1 MKLSEFNFYIPEKII
16 EAAKNDDFSFDS
28 IGMSKAKV
36 LIGNKYVLK
45 IDSIDSDLKHTYE
58 IQNFLFG
65 KLPVSK
71 NVLYTEEN
79 ETSYLLMEKI
89 RGKMSCDESFLEKNS
104 EYLTKLLTKGLK
116 MLWQVPID
124 DCPFQNSLSEK
135 LELAKYRV
143 EHNLIDME
151 NTEEFTFGEN
161 GLFKDPN
168 ELLSW
173 LLENKPEITPVLG
186 HGDFCLPNFFI
197 ENDDISGF
205 IDLGRCGVSDIYED
219 IVICLRSFTHN
230 LDGTYGGK
238 VYPPFNRDLFFK
250 ELGIEPDE
258 EKMKYFLL
266 LDELF

>member
-1 MKLSEFNFYIPEKII
+1 MKLSEFDFYIPEKII
-16 EAAKNDDFSFDS
+16 KAANNDDFISDN
-28 IGMSKAKV
+28 IGKSKAKV
-36 LIGNKYVLK
+36 LVGEKYVLK
-45 IDSIDSDLKHTYE
+45 IDNIDSDLKHTYE
-58 IQNFLFG
+58 IQNWLFG

-71 NVLYTEEN
+71 NICYTEEN
-79 ETSYLLMEKI
+79 ETSYLLMEKLN
-89 RGKMSCDESFLEKNS
+89 GKISCDESFLEKDS
-104 EYLTKLLTKGLK
+104 EYLTKLLTKALK
-116 MLWQVPID
+116 MFWKVSVD
-124 DCPFQNSLSEK
+124 NCPFQNSLDEK

-143 EHNLIDME
+143 ENNLVDIE
-151 NTEEFTFGEN
+151 TAEEFTFGEN

-186 HGDFCLPNFFI
+186 HGDFCLPNIFI

-205 IDLGRCGVSDIYED
+205 IDLGHCGVSDIYED
-219 IVICLRSFTHN
+219 IVICLRSFTYN

-238 VYPPFNRDLFFK
+238 VYPPFSRDLFFK
-250 ELGIEPDE
+250 ELGIEPNE